1 MTLVNPDTDT
11 APDALPAPAWP
22 DPATSALFLDVDGTL
37 LDFAARP
44 DGVVVDPSLP
54 ALLRSLSQR
63 FDGAFAPISGR
74 PLHEI
79 DTLLQLPR
87 AAAAGLHGAELRG
100 QDGSMLASTSD
111 SARMPALRARAA
123 TLVAALP
130 GVLVE
135 AKPDALAL
143 HYRAAPAAAA
153 QVRAAATVLA
163 REAGADYVL
172 QPGNHV
178 IELKPAGTDKGRAL
192 AALMRSAPFTGRTP
206 WVLGD
211 DLTDEHAFLAA
222 NALGGISVIVG
233 TRRPTAARRA
243 LADPHAV
250 LAWLAAL
257 RERSPLPPQ
266 RRATR

>member
-1 MTLVNPDTDT
+1 MTLANPDIDA

-22 DPATSALFLDVDGTL
+22 DPTTSALFLDVDGTL
-37 LDFAARP
+37 LDFAAHP
-44 DGVVVDPSLP
+44 DDVVVDASLP
-54 ALLRSLSQR
+54 PLLQSLSQR

-74 PLHEI
+74 PLQEI
-79 DTLLQLPR
+79 DALLRLPR

-100 QDGSMLASTSD
+100 RDGRVLASASD
-111 SARMPALRARAA
+111 SARMPALREHALR
-123 TLVAALP
+123 LVAAWP

-135 AKPDALAL
+135 TKPDALAL

-153 QVRAAATVLA
+153 QVRAAAAALA

-192 AALMRSAPFTGRTP
+192 AALMRTAPFLGRTP

-211 DLTDEHAFLAA
+211 DLTDEYAFEAA

-233 TRRPTAARRA
+233 TRRPTAARCA
-243 LADPHAV
+243 LADPRAV
-250 LAWLAAL
+250 LAWLTAL
-257 RERSPLPPQ
+257 RERALLPLQ
-266 RRATR
+266 RSASR